1 MNQTGKYDDESKDF
15 NREGNEIIEE
25 TGGYHYDCSSI
36 AADSFPENADSQE
49 DVSGQNVESGA
60 EEQAAVP
67 EKKES
72 KESGAIEK
80 STVPEKKESGAEEHA
95 IASEMTES
103 LGDMM
108 QVKTPTLDLLEGI
121 AKLPAGLLMHP
132 LALNIALRVL
142 LPTMTLPT
150 ILLYAGTMGASYVA
164 ASFVDAIREI
174 LKGNSESRIKS
185 ELSDCFLKDGLN
197 IHSFNKGGHIPPYLL
212 TNLHLTEGFDGA
224 VSGDLISLHYRDYS
238 IVCCNIALT
247 MSPVEGFEDTFT
259 RDDVE
264 ARKYFKI
271 ADDQN
276 VLFYGSVFMFFPGP
290 AIEGN
295 VRLTAQTPVQYL
307 KDLQQMELGEL
318 VTGQEHLQQRMDF
331 FHRYHEIE
339 EENPEKESSGTENSG
354 KENSGKENFGKENP
368 EKESSE
374 KEGSGKEGFGKE
386 NSGKLPEKEQVFT
399 ERVKDM
405 VLQLE
410 WETRAPVA
418 VYAEKNIV
426 CLAVQ
431 GKVYDFE
438 CIHDLDKSGD
448 EIKNVLYTKIDSFKK
463 ILDTIIGPEGDEYT
477 ELLGSPADQRKSVYA
492 PFLNPFHEAVNPEDE
507 DIEAY
512 VDDLAEWSADIYRF
526 ILHYSPV
533 YQAACRSLG
542 FVGRQFLSEFLLPQ
556 DAAEAKI
563 WVKSSAGKQ
572 MRYSLTSAATN
583 YFRDLWSA
591 SGKCEVRNIRKGLKV
606 GNPIISFD
614 IVLNPPIRKWNYS
627 PEINHRLVFMCD
639 PSHYSLNQLND
650 KKTQDEVVG
659 RFAEHLKT
667 VNNLSYDKD
676 HTYQAVMELQE
687 GHKYAMKPEEIS
699 KFCKWYNDCMSENM
713 IKDGQRLKLQEDEEP
728 SEQ

>member
-1 MNQTGKYDDESKDF
+1 MNQSGKYDDESKDF

-60 EEQAAVP
+60 EEHTAVSEKKESKESGAEEQAAVP

-72 KESGAIEK
+72 KESGAREK
-80 STVPEKKESGAEEHA
+80 STVPEKKESGAEERA

-108 QVKTPTLDLLEGI
+108 QVKTPALDILEGI

-132 LALNIALRVL
+132 LTLNIALRVL

-150 ILLYAGTMGASYVA
+150 ILLYAGTIGASYVA
-164 ASFVDAIREI
+164 ASCVDAIREI

-197 IHSFNKGGHIPPYLL
+197 IHSFSRGGHIPPYLL

-307 KDLQQMELGEL
+307 KDLQQMKLGEL
-318 VTGQEHLQQRMDF
+318 VTGPEHLQQRMDS

-339 EENPEKESSGTENSG
+339 EENFGIEFSG
-354 KENSGKENFGKENP
+354 KETSGKEDFE
-368 EKESSE
+368 
-374 KEGSGKEGFGKE
+374 
-386 NSGKLPEKEQVFT
+386 KLPEKEQVFT

-405 VLQLE
+405 ILQLE
-410 WETRAPVA
+410 WETRVPVA

-426 CLAVQ
+426 CLAIQ
-431 GKVYDFE
+431 DKVYDFE
-438 CIHDLDKSGD
+438 CIHDWDKSGD
-448 EIKNVLYTKIDSFKK
+448 EVKNVLYTKIDSFKK

-477 ELLGSPADQRKSVYA
+477 ELLGSPAGQRKSVYA
-492 PFLNPFHEAVNPEDE
+492 PFLNPFHEAVNPENE

-627 PEINHRLVFMCD
+627 PEINRRLVFTCD

-728 SEQ
+728 SGK

>member
-60 EEQAAVP
+60 EEHTAVS

-72 KESGAIEK
+72 KESGAEEHTAVLEK
-80 STVPEKKESGAEEHA
+80 KESKESGPKEQSTGPEKKESGAEEHA
-95 IASEMTES
+95 IASEMKES

-108 QVKTPTLDLLEGI
+108 QVKTPALDILEGI

-150 ILLYAGTMGASYVA
+150 ILLYAGTIGASYVA
-164 ASFVDAIREI
+164 ASCVDAIREI

-197 IHSFNKGGHIPPYLL
+197 IHSFNRGGQIPPYLL

-271 ADDQN
+271 EDNQN

-307 KDLQQMELGEL
+307 KDLQQMKLGEL
-318 VTGQEHLQQRMDF
+318 VTGPEHLQQRMDSF
-331 FHRYHEIE
+331 CRYHEIE
-339 EENPEKESSGTENSG
+339 EESFEIENS
-354 KENSGKENFGKENP
+354 
-368 EKESSE
+368 
-374 KEGSGKEGFGKE
+374 GKE

-410 WETRAPVA
+410 WETRVPVA

-426 CLAVQ
+426 CLAIQ
-431 GKVYDFE
+431 DKVYDFE

-448 EIKNVLYTKIDSFKK
+448 EVKNVLYTKIDSFKK

-477 ELLGSPADQRKSVYA
+477 ELLGSPAGQRKSVYA
-492 PFLNPFHEAVNPEDE
+492 PFLNPFHEAVNPENE

-533 YQAACRSLG
+533 FLTACRSLDS
-542 FVGRQFLSEFLLPQ
+542 VGTQFLSEFLLQQ
-556 DAAEAKI
+556 DAVQAKI
-563 WVKSSAGKQ
+563 WLESSAGKQ
-572 MRYSLTSAATN
+572 MSYSLTSAAIN
-583 YFRDLWSA
+583 HFRDLWGA
-591 SGKCEVRNIRKGLKV
+591 SGKSEVRNVRKGVKV

-614 IVLNPPIRKWNYS
+614 IVLNPPIRKWNYT
-627 PEINHRLVFMCD
+627 PEINRRLVLMCN
-639 PSHYSLNQLND
+639 PSHYSLHQLYD
-650 KKTQDEVVG
+650 KKAQEEVVG
-659 RFAEHLKT
+659 MFAENLKT
-667 VNNLSYDKD
+667 INHLSYDGD
-676 HTYQAVMELQE
+676 NTYHAVMNLQE
-687 GHKYAMKPEEIS
+687 GNKYAMKPEEIS
-699 KFCKWYNDCMSENM
+699 KFCKWYTDCMAANM
-713 IKDGQRLKLQEDEEP
+713 IKDGQHLKLQDDEEP